1 MALPSGHF
9 HFQSVE
15 LYESEQ
21 IGAGS
26 YGIVCKAKCDELPCA
41 AKILR
46 PIFFQDGDPGAQLLV
61 ERFEEECVILS
72 GIKHPH
78 IVQYLGTYRN
88 PQSGL
93 PVLLMEILDES
104 LTAFLE
110 RSSSPLVC
118 SVQLNLCHDIA
129 LALAY
134 LHANGIVH
142 RDLSSNNVLLL
153 AGCRAKVTDFGMSK
167 LIKDGL
173 GHTPLTQ
180 CPGCA
185 VYMAPEALSSPFQY
199 TEKLD
204 VFSFGVL
211 IVQIVTTKFPDPGA
225 PFEPVDDP
233 KYPTGTIQVP
243 IPETERRKTHISCI
257 DPSHPLLPIALH
269 CLEYSESKRPTS
281 KELCHQVGP
290 LKMSLSRPQSPKVSK
305 PRDELCEEIDRLRH
319 QNQELAH
326 QNQELVH
333 KLRKIQPPSLPPSS
347 EDHSDWRS
355 CMKAPC
361 KMFRGAAAAAGNIV
375 YINPNGTK
383 EVYEFDP
390 DKQLEAWST
399 LPDCAH
405 TDFGLAIVNQLVT
418 AVGGDRSHS
427 KPTNILLSLVRG
439 NRWSHYFPPMP
450 TKRFEPAVA
459 CSNHLLVVAGG
470 KTELGGGRLCTVEVM
485 DTITRQWHSA
495 GDLPVAVSGMSMSIA
510 GENIY
515 LLGGFDERGAST
527 SVFTCTLSAL
537 RRSFRPRSL
546 RAVLRSRTI
555 WQAADDIPVYY
566 STCTSLD
573 EKLIAVGGL
582 DSHRRPTA
590 AVRRYDAASNSWHVI
605 GKMPT
610 ARYDC
615 LVSILSGN
623 RLIIVGGCTSSS
635 WGSWT
640 DVVEVNISP
649 LPHD

>member
-1 MALPSGHF
+1 
-9 HFQSVE
+9 
-15 LYESEQ
+15 
-21 IGAGS
+21 
-26 YGIVCKAKCDELPCA
+26 
-41 AKILR
+41 
-46 PIFFQDGDPGAQLLV
+46 
-61 ERFEEECVILS
+61 
-72 GIKHPH
+72 
-78 IVQYLGTYRN
+78 
-88 PQSGL
+88 
-93 PVLLMEILDES
+93 
-104 LTAFLE
+104 
-110 RSSSPLVC
+110 
-118 SVQLNLCHDIA
+118 
-129 LALAY
+129 
-134 LHANGIVH
+134 
-142 RDLSSNNVLLL
+142 
-153 AGCRAKVTDFGMSK
+153 
-167 LIKDGL
+167 
-173 GHTPLTQ
+173 
-180 CPGCA
+180 
-185 VYMAPEALSSPFQY
+185 
-199 TEKLD
+199 
-204 VFSFGVL
+204 
-211 IVQIVTTKFPDPGA
+211 
-225 PFEPVDDP
+225 
-233 KYPTGTIQVP
+233 
-243 IPETERRKTHISCI
+243 
-257 DPSHPLLPIALH
+257 
-269 CLEYSESKRPTS
+269 
-281 KELCHQVGP
+281 
-290 LKMSLSRPQSPKVSK
+290 
-305 PRDELCEEIDRLRH
+305 
-319 QNQELAH
+319 
-326 QNQELVH
+326 
-333 KLRKIQPPSLPPSS
+333 
-347 EDHSDWRS
+347 
-355 CMKAPC
+355 MKAPC

-537 RRSFRPRSL
+537 HRSFRPRSL